1 MKRKSLIRS
10 LESNGFT
17 LRRNGGDHDIYG
29 KDDIIVAVPRHT
41 EIKEPTARGILKK
54 AGLL

>member
-1 MKRKSLIRS
+1 MKRRSLIRS
-10 LESNGFT
+10 LESNGFI
-17 LRRNGGDHDIYG
+17 LLRNGGDHDIYG
-29 KDDIIVAVPRHT
+29 KDGVTIAVPRHT